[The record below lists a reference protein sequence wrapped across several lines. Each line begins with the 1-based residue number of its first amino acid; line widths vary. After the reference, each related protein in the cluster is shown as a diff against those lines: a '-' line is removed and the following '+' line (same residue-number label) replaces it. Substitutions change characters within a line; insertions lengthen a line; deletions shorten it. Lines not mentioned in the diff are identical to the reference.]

1 MKASEIIKELE
12 YLISKHGD
20 LEVTLEDE
28 LAFPCEIIDIDY
40 LPKSNKYCII

>member
-1 MKASEIIKELE
+1 MRVSEVIEELE
-12 YLISKHGD
+12 YLKSQHGD

-40 LPKSNKYCII
+40 LPKINKYRII